1 MKYTEQEIEKIVQ
14 QVVKNTLLNDGNNA
28 LKADVHVA
36 PVSSDV
42 NVPTNDYEGV
52 FYNMSDAIDAAHNT
66 YLTFSDYSMKDRQR
80 FIDAIKKLTLDEK
93 HKLARMVIDETN
105 LGNYED
111 KVAKHELAAM
121 TAGTEILSTSSQ
133 TGDTG
138 IALIEMAPFG
148 VIGATTPVTNPTET
162 IINNSISMIA
172 AGNTVVYNVHPSS
185 KNVCAYIVDRINKVI
200 QEVGGPANVITMVK
214 DPSMESLNELSQ
226 SPKINLLVG
235 TGGPGLVR
243 ALLKSGKKAIGA
255 GAGNPPVVVD
265 ETAIIPKAAKDII
278 TGHSFD
284 NNIVCILEKE
294 VFVVDKVANELIE
307 NMKQNN
313 AFYISNE
320 QIDQLVDLVVEADTG
335 ENPSGCSCQ
344 NRKLHIKKEWV
355 GKDAYKYL
363 EQIGIPYSS
372 KPKCIICEVDFD
384 HPFVQLE
391 LLMPILPIVRVR
403 NVDEAINLAVK
414 AEHGNRHTAMMHSQN
429 VTNITKFAKAINTTI
444 FVKNAPSV
452 AGIGVN
458 SEGVVS
464 FTIAGPTG
472 EGITTAKSF
481 TRARHC
487 VLVDGFRI
495 I

>member
-14 QVVKNTLLNDGNNA
+14 EVVKHAILNDGNNA
-28 LKADVHVA
+28 LKQDISVA
-36 PVSSDV
+36 ETPA
-42 NVPTNDYEGV
+42 NNDMQMCDQEGV
-52 FYNMSDAIDAAHNT
+52 FNKMSDAIDAAHNT
-66 YLTFSDYSMKDRQR
+66 YLTFGNYSMKDRQR
-80 FIDAIKKLTLDEK
+80 FVDAIKRLTLDEK
-93 HKLARMVIDETN
+93 HKLARMVVDETN

-111 KVAKHELAAM
+111 KILKHELAAM
-121 TAGTEILSTSSQ
+121 TYGTEILYTSSK

-138 IALIEMAPFG
+138 LSLIEMAPFG

-172 AGNTVVYNVHPSS
+172 AGNTVVFNAHPSS
-185 KNVCAYIVDRINKVI
+185 KNVCAYLVDRINKVI
-200 QEVGGPANVITMVK
+200 QEVGGPANIITMVRE
-214 DPSMESLNELSQ
+214 PSMESLNEMSQ

-278 TGHSFD
+278 AGHSFD

-294 VFVVDKVANELIE
+294 VFVVDRVANELIE
-307 NMKQNN
+307 NMKQNG
-313 AFYISNE
+313 AFYITKE
-320 QIDQLVDLVVEADTG
+320 QTDKLVDLVLEADSGT
-335 ENPSGCSCQ
+335 NPTGCSFQ
-344 NRKLHIKKEWV
+344 NRKLHIKKQWV

-363 EQIGIPYSS
+363 EQIGVTFSS
-372 KPKCIICEVDFD
+372 KPKCIICEVDFN

-391 LLMPILPIVRVR
+391 LLMPILPIVRVQ
-403 NVDEAINLAVK
+403 NVDEGINLAVK

-429 VTNITKFAKAINTTI
+429 ISNISKFAKAINTTI
-444 FVKNAPSV
+444 FVKNAPSL

-458 SEGVVS
+458 SESVIS

-472 EGITTAKSF
+472 EGITTAKTF